1 MSDALIWFF
10 AVGQLALA
18 LVGLVPGGL
27 LAAPQRIALCAR
39 YAALLALVLALAG
52 LGLVLVKG
60 SFHTPMTEGF
70 AGLEFDPLS
79 SSIEV
84 LVAFIGV
91 IVVGFS
97 HNYLDGDPRH
107 GDFLKRL
114 CLTLAA
120 VLHLIVAKGLP
131 QFALAWIATSLC
143 LHRLLVFY
151 GERQPAVLAARK
163 KFVVARLSDAALVG
177 AFLILARRFGTVDI
191 DGILTAARGLS
202 PDAGSAALSLA
213 ALLLALAALL
223 KSAQFPMH
231 GWLLEVMETPTP
243 VSALLHA
250 GIINAGGFLV
260 LRFAPVFAHAAGA
273 LDVLLVVGGVTAL
286 FGGLVMLTQTSIKV
300 SLAYSTIGQM
310 GFMMLECGLGAFGAA
325 WIHIIGHSLYKAHAF
340 LSAGSGVTQKGRS
353 QENPPRRM
361 PTPLAYGISLSLGA
375 AIVVGTGALF
385 GFSPVTAPGMLVLGG
400 IAVLSLTHL
409 FCAAAPSYRP
419 ALYGRLVLR
428 ACVLAVAVFAL
439 ERVAARFL
447 GPTLPAFLPLRG
459 PFEAVSALLILAG
472 FAAALLLQNSVAA
485 APHAPILKVLYAH
498 LANGLYVNTLAN
510 RWAITLWPGAVPPR
524 RIRTPHSLSL
534 RSGDRA

>member
-10 AVGQLALA
+10 AAGQLALA
-18 LVGLVPGGL
+18 LVGLMPKGL
-27 LAAPQRIALCAR
+27 LSAPETVAQRAR
-39 YAALLALVLALAG
+39 YAALLALVLALAA

-60 SFHTPMTEGF
+60 SCHTPMAAGY
-70 AGLEFDPLS
+70 AGLQFDSLS

-91 IVVGFS
+91 IVVSYS
-97 HNYLDGDPRH
+97 HNYLAGDPRH
-107 GDFLKRL
+107 ADFLKRL

-120 VLHLIVAKGLP
+120 VLHLIVAQSLP

-177 AFLILARRFGTVDI
+177 AFLILAHLFGSMDI
-191 DGILTAARGLS
+191 ARILAAASSRV
-202 PDAGSAALSLA
+202 PAASSGALDLA

-273 LDVLLVVGGVTAL
+273 LDLLLVVGGITAL

-310 GFMMLECGLGAFGAA
+310 GFMMLECGLGAFAAA

-340 LSAGSGVTQKGRS
+340 LSAGSGVTRKGRNAAN
-353 QENPPRRM
+353 QPRRT
-361 PTPLAYGISLSLGA
+361 PTPLGYAIGLSLGA
-375 AIVVGTGALF
+375 VIVVGIGTVF
-385 GFSPVTAPGMLVLGG
+385 GFSPLTAPGMLVLAGVT
-400 IAVLSLTHL
+400 VLSLTQL
-409 FCAAAPSYRP
+409 FSAAAPSFSP
-419 ALYGRLVLR
+419 ALFARLVIR
-428 ACVLAVAVFAL
+428 ACFLAVAVFAL
-439 ERVAARFL
+439 EAAAARL
-447 GPTLPAFLPLRG
+447 LAPTLPAFLPLRG

-472 FAAALLLQNSVAA
+472 FAIALLIQNSAVD
-485 APHAPILKVLYAH
+485 APHSRTLKALHAH

-510 RWAITLWPGAVPPR
+510 RWAITLWPGAAPPPR
-524 RIRTPHSLSL
+524 VTPPQSLSL
-534 RSGDRA
+534 RSGDAV